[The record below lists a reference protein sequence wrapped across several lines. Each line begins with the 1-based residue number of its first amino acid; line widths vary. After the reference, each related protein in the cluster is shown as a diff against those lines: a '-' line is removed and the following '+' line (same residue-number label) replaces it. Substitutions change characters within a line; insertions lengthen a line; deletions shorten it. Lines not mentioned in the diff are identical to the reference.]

1 MKSSEVKDILMEM
14 IQGKGT
20 RQYIGKRE
28 QEAMRIALSCVIAM
42 EKMKNEWMAQWWD
55 EYEVRG

>member
-14 IQGKGT
+14 LSHNCDRK
-20 RQYIGKRE
+20 YLGKRE
-28 QEAMRIALSCVIAM
+28 KEAIRIALSCVITM
-42 EKMKNEWMAQWWD
+42 DKLKSEWMAQWWD

>member
-14 IQGKGT
+14 LNCDRK
-20 RQYIGKRE
+20 YLGKRE
-28 QEAMRIALSCVIAM
+28 KEAIRIALSCVITM
-42 EKMKNEWMAQWWD
+42 DKLKSEWMAQWWD